1 MRIEVTPREALYDEP
16 IRIRLAGF
24 PPVRAVSV
32 RASTLDSLSRKWG
45 SEATFL
51 TDGGG
56 EVDVSLAAPRSGSY
70 QTADSSGLLWSMQ
83 LEPDVVE
90 RSAFAISR
98 PDNVSTHLSAE
109 IDEKEVASTDLVRRL
124 LANQVLRKEIR
135 EDGLVATFFHSQAGP
150 RPGVIVLSGSGGGLA
165 EDQPALLASRGYAVL
180 SLGYFL
186 MPGLPQALVEIPLEY
201 FARALAWMKR
211 NPAVDADRI
220 AVMGASRGGE
230 LSLLLGASFPDIKAV
245 VAYVPSGV
253 VWPGIGGEG
262 NEPKAAW
269 TLGGEP
275 VAFMESAPPDPEL
288 WSKSPIPL
296 TPWFVESLKN
306 RASIERSSIAVEKIN
321 GPVLMFSGSDDQM
334 WPSLNLADL
343 AVQRMIAH
351 DFAHPYEHVSYA
363 GAGHFIRFPYSPTIN
378 EIFHP
383 LTKQMM
389 ALGGTPQANHIANL
403 DSWRRCLSFLK
414 KFLG

>member
-1 MRIEVTPREALYDEP
+1 MRIEVAPLEAAYDEP

-24 PPVRAVSV
+24 PPVRAVSLS
-32 RASTLDSLSRKWG
+32 ASGRDGLDRKWH

-56 EVDVSLAAPRSGSY
+56 ETDLSLAAPRSGSY
-70 QTADSSGLLWSMQ
+70 QPADPNGLLWSMH
-83 LEPDVVE
+83 LDREVVE
-90 RSAFAISR
+90 RNAFAV
-98 PDNVSTHLSAE
+98 PKPNAVSIRLSAE
-109 IDEKEVASTDLVRRL
+109 IDGKEVASANLMRRFL
-124 LANQVLRKEIR
+124 NGGVMRKEVR
-135 EDGLVATFFHSQAGP
+135 EDGLVATFFHPQDGP

-165 EDQPALLASRGYAVL
+165 EDQPALLASHGYAVL

-186 MPGLPQALVEIPLEY
+186 LPGLPEGLVEIPLEY
-201 FARALAWMKR
+201 FERAIAWMKR
-211 NPAVDADRI
+211 NRAVSADRI

-230 LSLLLGASFPDIKAV
+230 LSLLLGATFPEIKAV

-253 VWPGIGGEG
+253 VWPGIGGQG
-262 NEPKAAW
+262 AAPQAAW
-269 TLGGEP
+269 TLRGEP

-288 WSKSPIPL
+288 WSKSPIAM
-296 TPWFVESLKN
+296 TPWFVESFRN
-306 RASIERSSIAVEKIN
+306 HASVERSAIAVEKIN

-343 AVQRMIAH
+343 AVQRMIARN
-351 DFAHPYEHVSYA
+351 FPHPYEHVSYA
-363 GAGHFIRFPYSPTIN
+363 GAGHFIRFPYSPTIS

-389 ALGGTPQANHIANL
+389 ALGGSPEANHIANL
-403 DSWRRCLSFLK
+403 DSWRRCLSFLR